1 MLLGRMMNALRDEDV
16 ATATLMELGDIVLAA
31 RVEEARDAHGESIGE
46 YVTGA
51 VQRFALLAQDED
63 WLGLMTAL
71 ERSDDPAGA
80 CLTRMLSWSLARD
93 GRSADGGGAHEGCS
107 CGGGGCHDHP

>member
-1 MLLGRMMNALRDEDV
+1 MLLGKMMSALRDEDV
-16 ATATLMELGDIVLAA
+16 ATATLMELGDIVLTAK
-31 RVEEARDAHGESIGE
+31 VEEARDAHGESIGE

-63 WLGLMTAL
+63 WLALMTAL

-80 CLTRMLSWSLARD
+80 CLIRMLSWSLARD
-93 GRSADGGGAHEGCS
+93 ARPVDADGAHKGCS
-107 CGGGGCHDHP
+107 CGGGGCHGQP

>member
-1 MLLGRMMNALRDEDV
+1 MLLGNMMSALRDENE

-31 RVEEARDAHGESIGE
+31 QVEATRDAHGESIGE
-46 YVTGA
+46 YLTGA
-51 VQRFALLAQDED
+51 VHRFALLAGDED

-71 ERSDDPAGA
+71 ERSDNPAGA

-93 GRSADGGGAHEGCS
+93 ARANSGSTHDGCS
-107 CGGGGCHDHP
+107 CGGGGCHDHS

>member
-1 MLLGRMMNALRDEDV
+1 MLLGSVMSRLRDADV
-16 ATATLMELGDIVLAA
+16 TTATLMELGDIVLVA
-31 RVEEARDAHGESIGE
+31 RVEAAREAHGESIGE
-46 YVTGA
+46 YVTRA

-93 GRSADGGGAHEGCS
+93 SSIDPGGTAEGCS
-107 CGGGGCHDHP
+107 CGGGGCLDHA

>member
-1 MLLGRMMNALRDEDV
+1 MLLGTMMSALRDEDA

-31 RVEEARDAHGESIGE
+31 QVEAARDAHGESVGE

-51 VQRFALLAQDED
+51 VRRFALLAGDED

-93 GRSADGGGAHEGCS
+93 ARVDSGDPHDGCS
-107 CGGGGCHDHP
+107 CGGEGCHDHS

>member
-1 MLLGRMMNALRDEDV
+1 MLLGTMMSALRDEDV

-31 RVEEARDAHGESIGE
+31 QVEAARDAHGESVGE
-46 YVTGA
+46 YVSGA
-51 VQRFALLAQDED
+51 VQRFALSAGDED

-93 GRSADGGGAHEGCS
+93 ARAHPGNAHDGCS
-107 CGGGGCHDHP
+107 CGGGGCHDHS

>member
-1 MLLGRMMNALRDEDV
+1 MLLGTLMNGLRDEGV
-16 ATATLMELGDIVLAA
+16 AMATLMELGDIVLAA
-31 RVEEARDAHGESIGE
+31 RVEEARDTHGESLGE

-51 VQRFALLAQDED
+51 VQRFALLAGDED

-80 CLTRMLSWSLARD
+80 CLARMLSWSLARD
-93 GRSADGGGAHEGCS
+93 ARVDSGGTHGGCS
-107 CGGGGCHDHP
+107 CGGGGCHDHS

>member
-1 MLLGRMMNALRDEDV
+1 MLLGTMMSALRDEDV

-31 RVEEARDAHGESIGE
+31 QVEAARDAHGEGVGE
-46 YVTGA
+46 YVSGA
-51 VQRFALLAQDED
+51 VQRFALLAGDED

-80 CLTRMLSWSLARD
+80 CLARMLSWSLARD
-93 GRSADGGGAHEGCS
+93 ARADSGGTHGECS
-107 CGGGGCHDHP
+107 CGGGGCHDHS

>member
-1 MLLGRMMNALRDEDV
+1 MLLGTMMSALRDESV

-31 RVEEARDAHGESIGE
+31 QVEEARDAHGESIGE

-51 VQRFALLAQDED
+51 VQRFALLAADED

-93 GRSADGGGAHEGCS
+93 ARTHSGSAHDGCS
-107 CGGGGCHDHP
+107 CGGGGCHDHS

>member
-1 MLLGRMMNALRDEDV
+1 MLLGEMMSALRDEDV

-31 RVEEARDAHGESIGE
+31 KVEAARDAHGESIGE

-51 VQRFALLAQDED
+51 VQRFARLAGDED
-63 WLGLMTAL
+63 WMGLMTAL

-80 CLTRMLSWSLARD
+80 CVTRMLSWSLARD
-93 GRSADGGGAHEGCS
+93 ARVDSGDRHDGCS
-107 CGGGGCHDHP
+107 CGGVGCHDHS

>member
-1 MLLGRMMNALRDEDV
+1 MLLGTMMSRLRDEDV

-31 RVEEARDAHGESIGE
+31 RVDAARDAYGESIGE

-71 ERSDDPAGA
+71 ERSDNPAGA
-80 CLTRMLSWSLARD
+80 CLTRMLSWSLVRD
-93 GRSADGGGAHEGCS
+93 SSIDPGGTATSCS
-107 CGGGGCHDHP
+107 CGGGGCHDHA

>member
-1 MLLGRMMNALRDEDV
+1 MLLGTMMSALRDEDV
-16 ATATLMELGDIVLAA
+16 AMATLMELGDIVLAA
-31 RVEEARDAHGESIGE
+31 RVEEARDTHGESLGE

-71 ERSDDPAGA
+71 ERSDNPAAA

-93 GRSADGGGAHEGCS
+93 ALSADGGGAHEGCS

>member
-1 MLLGRMMNALRDEDV
+1 MLLGTMMSALRDEDV
-16 ATATLMELGDIVLAA
+16 ASATLLELGDIILAA

-46 YVTGA
+46 YVSGA
-51 VQRFALLAQDED
+51 VQRFALLAKDED
-63 WLGLMTAL
+63 WLGLMTTL
-71 ERSDDPAGA
+71 ERSDNPAGA

-93 GRSADGGGAHEGCS
+93 ALSADGGGTQEGCS

>member
-1 MLLGRMMNALRDEDV
+1 MLLGNIMSALRDEDV
-16 ATATLMELGDIVLAA
+16 ATATLVEIGDIVLAA
-31 RVEEARDAHGESIGE
+31 QVEAARDAHGESVGE

-51 VQRFALLAQDED
+51 VRRFALLAGDED

-80 CLTRMLSWSLARD
+80 CLARMLSWSLARD
-93 GRSADGGGAHEGCS
+93 ARADSGGTHGDCS
-107 CGGGGCHDHP
+107 CGGGGCHDHS

>member
-1 MLLGRMMNALRDEDV
+1 MLLGTMMSALRDEDI
-16 ATATLMELGDIVLAA
+16 AAATLMELGDIVLVAQ
-31 RVEEARDAHGESIGE
+31 VEAARDAHGESIGE

-63 WLGLMTAL
+63 WLALMTAL

-93 GRSADGGGAHEGCS
+93 AHSAEGGAHGGCS

>member
-1 MLLGRMMNALRDEDV
+1 MLLGDIMSALRDEDV

-31 RVEEARDAHGESIGE
+31 QVEATRHAHGESIGE

-51 VQRFALLAQDED
+51 VQRFAHLAADED

-71 ERSDDPAGA
+71 ERADNPAGA
-80 CLTRMLSWSLARD
+80 CLSRMVSWSLARD
-93 GRSADGGGAHEGCS
+93 TAADRQGAVAHVCG
-107 CGGGGCHDHP
+107 CGGGGCNDHA